1 MNASR
6 FARRRTDSAF
16 RQQTLEELTRAVAGV
31 SDSATLRSLITRRF
45 MGLAGAEAAWFVEF
59 DAARSLF
66 LCTWSDG
73 GDPSRRNIIAFP
85 PQGPLLKWLHV
96 NEEPLNFPGDSGI
109 TLYLS
114 EEERHQ
120 LEALDIRMCVPLF
133 SVGRLRAVVLLT
145 STRRNWA
152 LPSELAEFLMICGR
166 QAGLA
171 FETIERHGAE
181 VDRVR
186 SAAHAQRLAVAGQ
199 LAAMV
204 AHEVRNPL
212 AIIRTAV
219 QLVKDSDDGWEKRG
233 EFLGTA
239 LTEVDRISATIT
251 GFLSLS
257 RPATA
262 NDQIVDVV
270 AVAVEAVRAMEA
282 YAGSRTIEIRFALRD
297 PSLPVLG
304 DTQEL
309 RQVFLNLLIN
319 ASQAMTGGGSIEL
332 RSDTRAEARP
342 DGTGHRTMAV
352 IEVADSGP
360 GIAPE
365 IIDRI
370 FEPFVSTRANG
381 TGLGLAICSQ
391 IVERHGGRICATNVP
406 DHGAVF
412 AVYLPITTG
421 E

>member
-1 MNASR
+1 
-6 FARRRTDSAF
+6 
-16 RQQTLEELTRAVAGV
+16 
-31 SDSATLRSLITRRF
+31 
-45 MGLAGAEAAWFVEF
+45 MGLSNVETAWFVEF
-59 DAARSLF
+59 DSGRDVFS
-66 LCTWSDG
+66 CTWSDG
-73 GDPSRRNIIAFP
+73 GDPSRRNVVAFP

-120 LEALDIRMCVPLF
+120 LHSLDVRVCVPLF
-133 SVGRLRAVVLLT
+133 TVGRIRAIVLLS
-145 STRRNWA
+145 STRRNWVPPA
-152 LPSELAEFLMICGR
+152 DLSEFLMTCGR

-181 VDRVR
+181 IDRVR

-219 QLVKDSDDGWEKRG
+219 QLVRDSDDGWEKRS
-233 EFLGTA
+233 EFLSTA
-239 LTEVDRISATIT
+239 LTEVDRISTTIT

-270 AVAVEAVRAMEA
+270 AIAAEAVRAIEA
-282 YAGSRTIEIRFALRD
+282 YAGSRTIAIGFALRH
-297 PSLPVLG
+297 PSLLVRG
-304 DTQEL
+304 DNQEL
-309 RQVFLNLLIN
+309 RQVFLNLLLN
-319 ASQAMTGGGSIEL
+319 ASQAMTDGGSIEL
-332 RSDTRAEARP
+332 SSDTLDEQRP
-342 DGTGHRTMAV
+342 DGTGHCTLAV

-365 IIDRI
+365 VIDRI
-370 FEPFVSTRANG
+370 FEPFVSTKANG

-391 IVERHGGRICATNVP
+391 IVERHGGRISASNVP
-406 DHGAVF
+406 GSGAVF